1 MSWVTVGTTAAT
13 VIGGA
18 VSGKAQSD
26 ANARAQRQSTNRWLA
41 PAAQDAIKRG
51 QTIADRPYSAYTGN
65 RFTGLSANE
74 QRAGEMAGSLAGRYQ
89 PQIDRAGAAF
99 SREGLAQ
106 FENPYMED
114 VVQGRIGDVNRSYDT
129 QLGGLNRKRG
139 MMDAFGTDRGTL
151 MEAGLQRNRAREID
165 RVSAEGRS
173 SAYQSALD
181 SYFKDKQ
188 SALETARMG
197 TLVGGEDISN
207 LERTG
212 KSERALLQ
220 AQNDFDYGQYLEG
233 RDWDVTNMKPLLDA
247 IRAGQG
253 TPGAPD
259 KQTTDWGSMITGLGT
274 AAIGAYAA
282 YKNPPGGIQPSPTP
296 TPTTPR
302 PMVGPR

>member
-1 MSWVTVGTTAAT
+1 MSWVAVGTTAVTA
-13 VIGGA
+13 IGGA

-26 ANARAQRQSTNRWLA
+26 ANARAARQSTNRWLA
-41 PAAQDAIKRG
+41 PAAQDAIKRA

-65 RFTGLSANE
+65 RFTELSANE

-99 SREGLAQ
+99 SREGLQQ
-106 FENPYMED
+106 FENPYMES
-114 VVQGRIGDVNRSYDT
+114 VVQGRLNDVNCSYDT

-151 MEAGLQRNRAREID
+151 LEAGLQRDRARETD
-165 RVSAEGRS
+165 RISNEGRAG
-173 SAYQSALD
+173 AYQSALD

-188 SALETARMG
+188 SALESARIG
-197 TLVGGEDISN
+197 SALNSEDMSN

-212 KSERALLQ
+212 QAERGLLQ
-220 AQNDFDYGQYLEG
+220 AKNDFDYGQYLEG
-233 RDWDVTNMKPLLDA
+233 RDWDVNNMKPLLDA

-274 AAIGAYAA
+274 AAIGAYQA
-282 YKNPPGGIQPSPTP
+282 YKNPKPAPVPAPTP
-296 TPTTPR
+296 
-302 PMVGPR
+302 GK